1 MCKIG
6 LEKEEEPEIKSP
18 TFVGSWKKEGGSR
31 KKSASASL
39 TILKPL
45 TVRITA
51 NGAKF

>member
-1 MCKIG
+1 MSKLD

-39 TILKPL
+39 TKLYPL
-45 TVRITA
+45 TMWITMDCE
-51 NGAKF
+51 NS